1 MLNLLLLLWY
11 SYVELLLFSYAIQL
25 QRNLDHQGKQ
35 LGQMDTQEVSYLFI
49 STQTYKFL
57 LLQLGQITTAS
68 LQGAVI
74 LNCCYSKI
82 LMLILAITYILLQGA
97 PAIKKEQQAQGQLGG
112 IFIAN
117 YGRLQGKTTSILFL
131 AFLMQYMS

>member
-1 MLNLLLLLWY
+1 M
-11 SYVELLLFSYAIQL
+11 A
-25 QRNLDHQGKQ
+25 
-35 LGQMDTQEVSYLFI
+35 TQEVSYLFI

-97 PAIKKEQQAQGQLGG
+97 PEIKKEQQAQGHLEG